1 MCGIFGHVGTGRS
14 LEKCL
19 SGLRFLEY
27 RGYDSSGIAGISNGQ
42 LFCFKEAGKLKNLEQ
57 VLSNDSSFCCSIG
70 HTRWA
75 THGEATKLNAHPH
88 LDQSGS
94 LALVHNGI
102 LENHSKL
109 RSMLEK
115 KGVSFQTDTDTEV
128 IAQLIGY
135 LYRGDLM
142 LATQKALT
150 LMKGFWALAL
160 IHKDH
165 PNKILVTRNEN
176 PIVIG
181 LSKKKT
187 EVFLSSDPYAFE
199 EKDLDLFYLKNF
211 ELAMISKEEVRI
223 FDQNAL
229 EIPAISEEID
239 LPDVEID
246 KGDFAHFMLKEIF
259 EQPEAVQRSIHG
271 RFVLREGNAE
281 IDSFYP
287 KKGEFSSVL
296 ILGCGSSWHAGEIAA
311 LQIEALSSLPTRC
324 EIASEYRYKDAPLD
338 PKTLVIAL
346 SQSGETFDT
355 IAAVR
360 KCKEVGN
367 FILAI
372 CNVVGSTL
380 MREADACV
388 PLRAGIEMSVCS
400 TKAFNCQLA
409 VLSLIALKLGR
420 LEKMGVE
427 EGISFLNEILSLPRH
442 IEAVLEEEEA
452 LVHLARKY
460 ANLPS
465 FFFIGR
471 QHMFPTSLEAA
482 LKLKE
487 ISYIN
492 ASAYTAGELKHGP
505 IALID
510 SNCLVVGMCG
520 NQKTY
525 EKTLSNL
532 MEVKARKA
540 QILSFAPIGAKHI
553 DSASDDVFF
562 LPKVSDL
569 LAPILYS
576 TAGQLFAYYVA
587 KERGTDIDQPRNL
600 AKSVTVE

>member
-1 MCGIFGHVGTGRS
+1 MCGIFGHVGTDRS

-27 RGYDSSGIAGISNGQ
+27 RGYDSSGISGISSGK
-42 LFCFKEAGKLKNLEQ
+42 LFCFKEAGKLKNLEN
-57 VLSNDSSFCCSIG
+57 VLSKDSSFSCSIG

-75 THGEATKLNAHPH
+75 THGQATKQNAHPH

-102 LENHSKL
+102 LENHSEI

-128 IAQLIGY
+128 IVQLIGY
-135 LYRGDLM
+135 LYRGDLI
-142 LATQKALT
+142 AAAQKALT

-165 PNKILVTRNEN
+165 PDQILVTRNEN

-181 LSKKKT
+181 HSKKKRET
-187 EVFLSSDPYAFE
+187 FLSSDPYAFQD
-199 EKDLDLFYLKNF
+199 KDLDLFYLNNF
-211 ELAMISKEEVRI
+211 ELAVISKEEIRI

-229 EIPAISEEID
+229 EIPAISEEMD
-239 LPDVEID
+239 LPDVIID

-271 RFVLREGNAE
+271 RFVLSKGDAE
-281 IDSFYP
+281 FDSFSP
-287 KKGEFSSVL
+287 KKGEFSSIL

-311 LQIEALSSLPTRC
+311 LQIEALSGLPTRV

-360 KCKEVGN
+360 KCKKLGN
-367 FILAI
+367 YVLAI

-380 MREADACV
+380 VREADATI

-420 LEKMGVE
+420 MEKMSVE
-427 EGISFLNEILSLPRH
+427 EGIAFLDEILSLPRS
-442 IEAVLEEEEA
+442 IEMVLEEEEA

-460 ANLPS
+460 AKLPS

-471 QHMFPTSLEAA
+471 QFMFPTSLEAA

-532 MEVKARKA
+532 MEVKARNA
-540 QILSFAPIGAKHI
+540 QVLSFAPLGSDNI
-553 DSASDDVFF
+553 DSVSDDVFF
-562 LPKVSDL
+562 LPQISDL

-576 TAGQLFAYYVA
+576 TAAQLFAYYVA
-587 KERGTDIDQPRNL
+587 KEIGTDIDQPRNL

>member
-1 MCGIFGHVGTGRS
+1 MCGIFGHLGTDRS

-19 SGLRFLEY
+19 AGLRFLEY
-27 RGYDSSGIAGISNGQ
+27 RGYDSSGVAGIKDGS
-42 LFCFKEAGKLKNLEQ
+42 LLCFKEAGELKNLENT
-57 VLSNDSSFCCSIG
+57 LLKDNSFSCTIG

-75 THGEATKLNAHPH
+75 THGKASKQNAHPH

-109 RSMLEK
+109 RAMLEK
-115 KGVSFQTDTDTEV
+115 KGVPFQTDTDTEV

-135 LYRGDLM
+135 LYRGDLR
-142 LATQKALT
+142 LATQKALS
-150 LMKGFWALAL
+150 LMEGFWALAL
-160 IHKDH
+160 VHKDH
-165 PNKILVTRNEN
+165 PSEILVTRNEN

-181 LSKKKT
+181 HSKEKMET
-187 EVFLSSDPYAFE
+187 FLSSDPYAFQ

-211 ELAMISKEEVRI
+211 ELGVISREGVRI
-223 FDQNAL
+223 FDQNSL
-229 EIPAISEEID
+229 EIPAISEEIN
-239 LPDVEID
+239 LPKVEID

-271 RFVLREGNAE
+271 RFVLRKGDAE
-281 IDSFYP
+281 FDSFSP
-287 KKGEFSSVL
+287 KKGEFSCVL

-311 LQIEALSSLPTRC
+311 LQIEALSGLPTRV

-355 IAAVR
+355 IAAMR
-360 KCKEVGN
+360 KCKEAGSY
-367 FILAI
+367 ILAI

-380 MREADACV
+380 MREADACI

-409 VLSLIALKLGR
+409 VLSLLALKLGR
-420 LEKMGVE
+420 LEKMDE
-427 EGISFLNEILSLPRH
+427 QEGISVLNEILLLSRN
-442 IEAVLEEEEA
+442 IEAVLEQEEA
-452 LVHLARKY
+452 LVHLSRKY
-460 ANLPS
+460 AKLPS

-492 ASAYTAGELKHGP
+492 ASAYAAGELKHGP

-510 SNCLVVGMCG
+510 PSCLVVGMLG
-520 NQKTY
+520 NQITY

-532 MEVKARKA
+532 MEVKARNAKV
-540 QILSFAPIGAKHI
+540 LSFAPIGSVDI

-562 LPKVSDL
+562 LPKASDF

-576 TAGQLFAYYVA
+576 TAAQLFAYYVA
-587 KERGTDIDQPRNL
+587 KEIGTDIDKPRNL